1 MDSVEKFDKETL
13 PPQECF
19 YSVLNDEHV
28 SDADYDHATRIF
40 EAFSCQSMGDY
51 HDLYLKSDVLL
62 LADVF
67 ENFRNVCLKAYNL
80 DPCHFYT
87 SPGLAWQA
95 CLKMTEVELELLTDP
110 DMYLFIE
117 EGLRAGI
124 SMISNRFSKA
134 YVPDYDPDQ
143 DSSYVMYLD
152 ANNLYGWAMSQPL
165 PAGEF
170 DWLNEEE
177 ISNLDITQIT
187 DDSEEGYI
195 LEVDLRYPKELHD
208 LHNDYPLAPEKMK
221 ICPEMLSP
229 YCKQLSEDLKL
240 GSVAVPKLVP
250 NLYKTKYIVHY
261 RNLKLYLGLGM
272 ELTEIHRVLAFQQS
286 PWLKAYIY
294 FNTERRKRA
303 ANDFQKYFYKLTNNA
318 VFGKTMENLR
328 KRVNVKLVNDKTKL
342 TKLTAR
348 PSFDSFR
355 IFSEDLAAVNMKK
368 TKLYLNRPIYVGFT
382 ILDLSKVLMY
392 QFHYEYMKQKYGAN
406 AMLLFT
412 DTDSLCYEVKTR
424 DIYQDMLEDAEL
436 FDTSEYKQDHPL
448 HSIRNKKVLGKM
460 KDETHG
466 IPIQEF
472 IGLRPKMY
480 SIIYTE
486 INKLVEKKTAK
497 GIKKSVTKKKIRH
510 DNYKTCLFDKPTKAS
525 MNQIRSNG
533 HEIYSIKLNK
543 IALSPYDDKHFILED
558 GVNTLA
564 HGHYKISK

>member
-1 MDSVEKFDKETL
+1 
-13 PPQECF
+13 
-19 YSVLNDEHV
+19 
-28 SDADYDHATRIF
+28 
-40 EAFSCQSMGDY
+40 MGDY
-51 HDLYLKSDVLL
+51 HDLYVKSDVLL
-62 LADVF
+62 LANVF

-95 CLKMTEVELELLTDP
+95 CLKMTEVELQLLTDP

-117 EGLRAGI
+117 EGLRGGI

-134 YVPDYDPDQ
+134 NNPYVPDYDPDQ
-143 DSSYVMYLD
+143 DSSYLMYLD

-165 PAGEF
+165 PTGEF
-170 DWLNEEE
+170 DWLNEQE

-195 LEVDLRYPKELHD
+195 LEVDLKYPKELHD

-250 NLYKTKYIVHY
+250 NLSDKTKYIVHC

-272 ELTEIHRVLAFQQS
+272 ELTVIHRVLAFQQS
-286 PWLKAYIY
+286 PWLKAYID
-294 FNTERRKRA
+294 FNTERRKHA
-303 ANDFQKYFYKLTNNA
+303 ANDFEKDFYKLMNNS
-318 VFGKTMENLR
+318 VFGKTMEYLR

-382 ILDLSKVLMY
+382 ILDLSKVSMY

-406 AMLLFT
+406 AKLLFT
-412 DTDSLCYEVKTR
+412 DTDSLCYEVKTH
-424 DIYQDMLEDAEL
+424 DIYQDILEDAEL
-436 FDTSEYKQDHPL
+436 FDTSEYAQGHL
-448 HSIRNKKVLGKM
+448 LYSTRNKKVLGKM

-472 IGLRPKMY
+472 VGLRPKMH
-480 SIIYTE
+480 SI
-486 INKLVEKKTAK
+486 
-497 GIKKSVTKKKIRH
+497 R
-510 DNYKTCLFDKPTKAS
+510 
-525 MNQIRSNG
+525 
-533 HEIYSIKLNK
+533 
-543 IALSPYDDKHFILED
+543 
-558 GVNTLA
+558 
-564 HGHYKISK
+564 